1 MDATAVQTLLDSIQN
16 AATMQERQDRIID
29 TIGVV
34 DDEVRK
40 NAAAIATVQS
50 TLNALTTRI
59 VALEAK
65 ATTMTL
71 TDSVLNITQ
80 P

>member
-1 MDATAVQTLLDSIQN
+1 MDSTAVQALHDAIQN

-29 TIGVV
+29 LVDKV
-34 DDEVRK
+34 DDEVRG

-50 TLNALTTRI
+50 TIDALTTRI
-59 VALEAK
+59 AALEAK